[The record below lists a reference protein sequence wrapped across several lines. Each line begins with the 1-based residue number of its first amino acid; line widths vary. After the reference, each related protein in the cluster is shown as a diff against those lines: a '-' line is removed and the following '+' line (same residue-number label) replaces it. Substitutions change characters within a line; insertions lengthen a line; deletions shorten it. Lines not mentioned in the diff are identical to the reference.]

1 MHELTSSRPQLS
13 VDQGSDATPICDY
26 GVDERDRRFDVH
38 WQNFTSRT
46 YVQWD
51 ALCKMVDE
59 LAGLV
64 FGFLEV
70 VFCVMAVV
78 TKRIYGLVNEIEG
91 KIPFIQKII
100 KLIST
105 IFFQPNPFCQLH
117 AWSVNHH
124 WLAVSFRTFLIH
136 SQNRWQNLFAGA
148 CMHYSKTYFG
158 IVTSKSISSR
168 RWKFEDVNQKI

>member
-1 MHELTSSRPQLS
+1 
-13 VDQGSDATPICDY
+13 
-26 GVDERDRRFDVH
+26 
-38 WQNFTSRT
+38 
-46 YVQWD
+46 
-51 ALCKMVDE
+51 MVDE

-117 AWSVNHH
+117 A
-124 WLAVSFRTFLIH
+124 
-136 SQNRWQNLFAGA
+136 
-148 CMHYSKTYFG
+148 
-158 IVTSKSISSR
+158 
-168 RWKFEDVNQKI
+168 